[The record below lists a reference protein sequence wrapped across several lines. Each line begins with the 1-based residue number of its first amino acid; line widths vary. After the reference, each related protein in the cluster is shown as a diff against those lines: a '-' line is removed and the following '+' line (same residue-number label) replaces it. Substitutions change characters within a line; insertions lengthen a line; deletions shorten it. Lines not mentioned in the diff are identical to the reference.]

1 MDGNNKK
8 LRQLITYKTSKIMSK
23 TKRLRSSNLNIRLT
37 KEEVL
42 RLKLKAEVQG
52 VTVSK
57 LIRQS
62 I

>member
-1 MDGNNKK
+1 MKK
-8 LRQLITYKTSKIMSK
+8 AN
-23 TKRLRSSNLNIRLT
+23 RLRNENLNIRLT

-57 LIRQS
+57 LIRES